1 MFARSTPLR
10 RRRAKTRTTKTLY
23 RNRALLD
30 LAEGKECLIRVPG
43 VCQGGTD
50 TTVACHANE
59 SALGKAKGLKA
70 HDWAAA
76 WGCWRCHHF
85 VDFEVKVAK
94 SIRDAYL
101 RDGIKR
107 TRLAIMQLGK
117 WPEEAEQGYQHIFGG
132 AA

>member
-1 MFARSTPLR
+1 MFGRSRPIR
-10 RRRAKTRTTKTLY
+10 RRRRTPRATKTLY
-23 RNRALLD
+23 RNRDLLD

-43 VCQGGTD
+43 VCVGGTE

-59 SALGKAKGLKA
+59 SIFGKAKGLKA

-76 WGCWRCHHF
+76 WGCWACHAF
-85 VDFEVKVAK
+85 VDTEMKVAK

-117 WPEEAEQGYQHIFGG
+117 WPEEAEQGYQLVFGEG
-132 AA
+132 A